1 MTAIIDYGSGN
12 IFSLGAA
19 LERIGEE
26 YIVTAEESIIR
37 AADRL
42 ILPGV
47 GEASHAMNVIR
58 ERKLDIIIPKT
69 KIPVLGICIGMQLM
83 CNKSEE
89 GDTSCLGYFSPAVKR
104 LAKER
109 VKIPHMGWNCAND
122 LKGHL
127 FEGINEGEWFYFVH
141 SFAPELSIITTSITE
156 HGSLFSSS
164 LESGRYFG
172 TQFHP
177 EKSGE
182 AGERVL
188 RNFINIKMENI

>member
-12 IFSLGAA
+12 IFSLGSA

-26 YIVTAEESIIR
+26 YRVTSEESLILS
-37 AADRL
+37 AERL

-47 GEASHAMNVIR
+47 GEASHAMRIIR
-58 ERKLDIIIPKT
+58 ERKLDLILQKT
-69 KIPVLGICIGMQLM
+69 DVPVLGICIGMQLM
-83 CNKSEE
+83 CSYSEE
-89 GDTSCLGYFSPAVKR
+89 GETSCLGYFSPVVKR
-104 LAKER
+104 LLPEG
-109 VKIPHMGWNCAND
+109 VKIPHMGWNSVYNV
-122 LKGHL
+122 KGSL
-127 FEGINEGEWFYFVH
+127 FEGIKDGECFYFVH
-141 SFAPELSIITTSITE
+141 SYVPEPSQSATSLTE

-164 LESGRYFG
+164 LESGRFLG

-188 RNFINIKMENI
+188 RNFINIRNRSL

>member
-26 YIVTAEESIIR
+26 YTVTSEESVIL
-37 AADRL
+37 AAERL

-47 GEASHAMNVIR
+47 GEASHAMRVIR
-58 ERKLDIIIPKT
+58 ERKLDHIIEKT
-69 KIPVLGICIGMQLM
+69 SVPVLGICIGMQLM
-83 CNKSEE
+83 CSYSEE
-89 GDTSCLGYFSPAVKR
+89 GDTPCLGYFATSVKR
-104 LAKER
+104 LLPEG
-109 VKIPHMGWNCAND
+109 VKIPHMGWNSINGV
-122 LKGHL
+122 KGSL
-127 FEGINEGEWFYFVH
+127 FEGIKEGECFYFVH
-141 SFAPELSIITTSITE
+141 SFAPAPSLSATSMTK

-164 LESGRYFG
+164 LESGRFFG

-188 RNFINIKMENI
+188 RNFINIRNKSL